1 MYIYIFYYY
10 KRLIQRKKNQ
20 KKLRVFLF
28 FFCKISNDKAL
39 SNYSKIGRHL
49 VFAEVEH
56 TAAEGGDTGE
66 AAGNND
72 GG

>member
-1 MYIYIFYYY
+1 M
-10 KRLIQRKKNQ
+10 QRKKSE
-20 KKLRVFLF
+20 RAISF
-28 FFCKISNDKAL
+28 FFFVKSLRQGSLKL
-39 SNYSKIGRHL
+39 LSKIRRYL
-49 VFAEVEH
+49 VSAEVEH

>member
-1 MYIYIFYYY
+1 MICIYIFYYY
-10 KRLIQRKKNQ
+10 KRLIQRKK
-20 KKLRVFLF
+20 KSEEAMCIS

-49 VFAEVEH
+49 VSAEVEH

>member
-1 MYIYIFYYY
+1 MYF
-10 KRLIQRKKNQ
+10 
-20 KKLRVFLF
+20 FLQ
-28 FFCKISNDKAL
+28 NLYDKAL
-39 SNYSKIGRHL
+39 SNYSKIRRHL
-49 VFAEVEH
+49 VSAEVEY

>member
-1 MYIYIFYYY
+1 M
-10 KRLIQRKKNQ
+10 QRKKSE
-20 KKLRVFLF
+20 RAISF
-28 FFCKISNDKAL
+28 FFFFVKSLRQGSLKL
-39 SNYSKIGRHL
+39 LSKIRRYL
-49 VFAEVEH
+49 VSAEVEH